1 MGTGPR
7 HNRHVPHSDAPNVVI
22 VTGMSGAGRSTTSWA
37 LDDLGW
43 YVIDNLPSKLLELA
57 VDHVAASEGTSRVA
71 IIADV
76 RAGQFFEDFE
86 KSVEQLRASGA
97 QVTVLFLDAA
107 DDVLVRRFEY
117 TRRPHPL
124 HGGGTLLAA
133 VSAERELMADVRA
146 VADVVVDTGPLNP
159 HELRQRIGELFAAE
173 QQEMHLNIQSFGFK
187 FGLPMD
193 ADLVFD
199 VRFLPNPHWVEAL
212 RDKTGQDSGVSDYVL
227 ASPDAVAFLE
237 SAERMLL
244 TALPGFEREGKRF
257 VSIAIGCTGGKH
269 RSVAIAEDLSH
280 RLNGQ
285 GFANRVTHRDAAK

>member
-1 MGTGPR
+1 
-7 HNRHVPHSDAPNVVI
+7 
-22 VTGMSGAGRSTTSWA
+22 
-37 LDDLGW
+37 
-43 YVIDNLPSKLLELA
+43 
-57 VDHVAASEGTSRVA
+57 
-71 IIADV
+71 
-76 RAGQFFEDFE
+76 
-86 KSVEQLRASGA
+86 
-97 QVTVLFLDAA
+97 
-107 DDVLVRRFEY
+107 
-117 TRRPHPL
+117 
-124 HGGGTLLAA
+124 LAA

-280 RLNGQ
+280 RLSGQ